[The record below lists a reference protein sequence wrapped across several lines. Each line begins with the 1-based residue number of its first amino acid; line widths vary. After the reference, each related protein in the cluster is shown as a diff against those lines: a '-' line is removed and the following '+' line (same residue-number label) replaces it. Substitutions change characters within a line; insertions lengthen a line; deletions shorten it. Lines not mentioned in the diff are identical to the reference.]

1 MRKKILQYRKKNH
14 ELQKMVI
21 YCGLFFILFSFHIR
35 YGWVFFREMKRCRK
49 LHFFFSFFEK
59 CTFEDSESELAANS
73 FIKYFSLN
81 YSSPDKLVK
90 YRCKLRR
97 QISNLSTQV
106 CYAKKY
112 LVFNDS
118 GSECQNA
125 LDMARFT
132 HNNYDI

>member
-1 MRKKILQYRKKNH
+1 
-14 ELQKMVI
+14 MVGYFLGRWKDAENCI
-21 YCGLFFILFSFHIR
+21 
-35 YGWVFFREMKRCRK
+35 
-49 LHFFFSFFEK
+49 FFSFFEK